1 MNYSL
6 KKRRKTWH
14 YYFRV
19 NKKRYRGS
27 TRTQTKELAKA
38 FTEEL
43 YNKLYRHKNKI
54 TPAQTR
60 IDGFIEEHLQT
71 SQTDI
76 SKDWHYTKSCLLK
89 LFLGYVNELG
99 LTYLDEVELSHLE
112 QYKSKLMKL
121 GKPKTAKNH
130 LTTIASMFNHAVAL
144 DYIVIGFFFWIVI

>member
-19 NKKRYRGS
+19 NKKRYRGI
-27 TRTQTKELAKA
+27 TRTLTKELAKE

-43 YNKLYRHKNKI
+43 YNKLYRYKNKI

-60 IDGFIEEHLQT
+60 IDEFIEKHLQT

-89 LFLGYVNELG
+89 LFLDYVNELG
-99 LTYLDEVELSHLE
+99 LTYFDEVEFQLRH
-112 QYKSKLMKL
+112 Q
-121 GKPKTAKNH
+121 A
-130 LTTIASMFNHAVAL
+130 
-144 DYIVIGFFFWIVI
+144 